1 MSIIIKSFSVGNGDM
16 FYIKHGSSNFT
27 IIDCNI
33 DSSNSNQII
42 SEIKNECS
50 QKNIIRFISTHPDE
64 DHFHG
69 ITKLFDEVNIPNFY
83 CVKNNATK
91 EDKTNDFLTYCKL
104 RDSAKAFYIYKDCS
118 RKWMNRSDET
128 NGSSGIEILWPNI
141 DNEVYKKALEKA
153 EQGESPNNISPI
165 IKYSLQ
171 NGVTV
176 LWFGDL
182 ETSFMEEISTNI
194 SLPKADI
201 IFAPH
206 HGRDSG
212 TLPKKWLESISPK
225 VIIIGEAPSEKINYL
240 QSYNTITQNSA
251 KDITLSCTDGY
262 VDIYVSSENYS
273 VNFLMNRLKE
283 DPKKGY
289 YIGSLVL

>member
-1 MSIIIKSFSVGNGDM
+1 MSSIIKSFSVGNGDM

-33 DSSNSNQII
+33 DNSNSNQII

-141 DNEVYKKALEKA
+141 DNEVYKKALERA

-171 NGVTV
+171 NGVTA

-182 ETSFMEEISTNI
+182 ETSFMEEISTKRRFKKGDERYERTGKLDPGTR
-194 SLPKADI
+194 SEKSR
-201 IFAPH
+201 F
-206 HGRDSG
+206 DSIPESDHPG
-212 TLPKKWLESISPK
+212 LEVQKDFQAWKEARKKRKKRPSKHIARHLYLESDLDK
-225 VIIIGEAPSEKINYL
+225 GLGE
-240 QSYNTITQNSA
+240 
-251 KDITLSCTDGY
+251 
-262 VDIYVSSENYS
+262 
-273 VNFLMNRLKE
+273 
-283 DPKKGY
+283 
-289 YIGSLVL
+289 